1 MAEALEVKGLR
12 EAQRALYAY
21 SQQMGDRVVRAA
33 LRQGANLV
41 LRQSRANAPKVTGA
55 LRRGLRVANSR
66 IYNGKR
72 SRDVIGLFLSLRKGK
87 GRRDPRDAFYG
98 RWVESGFKD
107 RMGQQVE
114 GQRFVQ
120 RAYESRKAE
129 AVRLIVQSA
138 IAGAESV
145 ARRTGLK

>member
-1 MAEALEVKGLR
+1 MAEAIEVKGLK
-12 EAQRALYAY
+12 EAQKALYVY

-41 LRQSRANAPKVTGA
+41 LRQARANAPKVTGA

-66 IYNGKR
+66 IYNGRR
-72 SRDVIGLFLSLRKGK
+72 SAHVIGLYLSLRKGK
-87 GRRDPRDAFYG
+87 GRRDSRDAFYG
-98 RWVESGFKD
+98 RWVESGFRARGSK
-107 RMGQQVE
+107 QVE

-120 RAYESRKAE
+120 RAYESRKHQ

-138 IAGAESV
+138 IAGAQIV
-145 ARRTGLK
+145 ARRTRLK